1 MSNKNRKVRNFNGNN
16 NSMELTVDTSVRTY
30 IIKNT
35 QGRQIGELV
44 FNPTDTDIISRYE
57 TVIDR
62 IGEIETLIRD
72 NPGAQGVML
81 VSDKIKQEIDY
92 IINGDSTAA
101 FFKEQSPLTT
111 INGKFYF
118 ENVLET
124 IAKVITRE
132 FNLEVNKTKKR
143 MQRYT
148 GSYMP
153 GKI

>member
-1 MSNKNRKVRNFNGNN
+1 
-16 NSMELTVDTSVRTY
+16 MELTVDTGVRTY

-57 TVIDR
+57 TVIGR

-101 FFKEQSPLTT
+101 FFNEQSPLTT

-132 FNLEVNKTKKR
+132 FNIEVNKTKKR

>member
-1 MSNKNRKVRNFNGNN
+1 M
-16 NSMELTVDTSVRTY
+16 
-30 IIKNT
+30 
-35 QGRQIGELV
+35 
-44 FNPTDTDIISRYE
+44 
-57 TVIDR
+57 
-62 IGEIETLIRD
+62 
-72 NPGAQGVML
+72 
-81 VSDKIKQEIDY
+81 
-92 IINGDSTAA
+92 
-101 FFKEQSPLTT
+101 TT

-153 GKI
+153 GKFEYRNLATDFKGWRQGLRIRTDFRDILKIFEAMNDREIRSMKRKYIPCSIFFIQTLKRCL

>member
-16 NSMELTVDTSVRTY
+16 NSMELTVDTGVRTY

-81 VSDKIKQEIDY
+81 VSDKIK
-92 IINGDSTAA
+92 SR
-101 FFKEQSPLTT
+101 KLTILSMVT
-111 INGKFYF
+111 
-118 ENVLET
+118 L
-124 IAKVITRE
+124 
-132 FNLEVNKTKKR
+132 
-143 MQRYT
+143 QRRF
-148 GSYMP
+148 S
-153 GKI
+153 KSRVH